1 MERPHPRS
9 RAAATPAVVV
19 DQMDDATAPPMLWG
33 RRRKSKSKRK
43 PRLKP
48 SEKRSIQPI
57 DMPQYVYLFQSSFD
71 PDIVIAGITYDLKQR
86 RWERGYG
93 QLIWARQLQSRSAC
107 ANAEAR
113 FMRIT
118 DEHAVGPEY
127 RGKTTWTEARRM
139 TQMDAIAAW
148 IRAIG
153 RMPSIDVPLITQT
166 DCAAVDLTP

>member
-1 MERPHPRS
+1 
-9 RAAATPAVVV
+9 
-19 DQMDDATAPPMLWG
+19 MDDATAPPMLWG
-33 RRRKSKSKRK
+33 RRRKPKAKSSRKRLI
-43 PRLKP
+43 R
-48 SEKRSIQPI
+48 PI

-71 PDIVIAGITYDLKQR
+71 PDVVIGGITYDLKTRQR
-86 RWERGYG
+86 ERGYG

-113 FMRIT
+113 FMRMT
-118 DEHAVGPEY
+118 DKHAVGPEY

-153 RMPSIDVPLITQT
+153 RMPSAGVPLITQT
-166 DCAAVDLTP
+166 DCAAVDLTL